1 MLNRNIKKHLLII
14 ALTFLSA
21 TSSLHLYGQ
30 NKSGTVSPYRLFDE
44 VIGRTNSGIFNG
56 IQYFEKF
63 QVKNDKH
70 KFFKHKFFIWGSVIY
85 NNQPYFETALK
96 YDVYG
101 DELLIKNSEILD
113 APITQLDKK
122 NVSEFELNGHTF
134 KNVTF
139 SLKQDENIS
148 GFFEIL
154 FENDTITLFKK
165 HQKKIS
171 RVIDEAIYYEFKD
184 QFQYYISYNDTY
196 YMLKKAGFLTTI
208 FPEYKTQLK
217 NSFKRHE
224 NLRKIDSDK
233 YLKSIIVDLNTLILN
248 SN

>member
-1 MLNRNIKKHLLII
+1 LKRLTYKQLLII

-21 TSSLHLYGQ
+21 PSSLHLYGQ
-30 NKSGTVSPYRLFDE
+30 NKEETVSAYSLFDE

-56 IQYFEKF
+56 IQYFEKY

-70 KFFKHKFFIWGSVIY
+70 KFFKHKFFIWGSIIY

-101 DELLIKNSEILD
+101 DELLIKNSEILH
-113 APITQLDKK
+113 APVTQLDKK
-122 NVSEFELNGHTF
+122 NVTEFELNGHIF

-139 SLKQDENIS
+139 SIKPDENIS

-154 FENDTITLFKK
+154 FENDAITLFKK

-171 RVIDEAIYYEFKD
+171 RITDEEIYYEFKD
-184 QFQYYISYNDTY
+184 QFQYYIRYNDTY
-196 YMLKKAGFLTTI
+196 YMLKKVGFLTTL
-208 FPEYKTQLK
+208 FPEYKAQLK

-233 YLKSIIVDLNTLILN
+233 YLKSIIVDLNNLILN
-248 SN
+248 NN